1 MMIYTISDEKLIV
14 EVSSLGAELHSIRSV
29 DGHEYLWQG
38 DPDIWSGRAPNLFPF
53 VARLHDGVYSLDGN
67 QYEMKIHGFVK
78 SMELNCVEHQDN
90 LLVLELL
97 ANAETLAQYPRMFRF
112 VVKYELKEN
121 ELEISYIV
129 ENQDSRTMY
138 FGLGGHPGFNIP
150 IDPVQDFEDYSVVF
164 SEPCRPK
171 RVIFSDRVFV
181 DHCEDYSLENDTTLP
196 LKHDLF
202 DNDAIVLT
210 NVPHSLLITSEKGGQ
225 SIRVEFP
232 GMDYVGFWHMPKMEA
247 PYVCVEPWVSL
258 PGDEYKET
266 VFEEKED
273 LIRLEPGKTYINTWS
288 VSVEG

>member
-1 MMIYTISDEKLIV
+1 MIYTISDEKLIV
-14 EVSSLGAELHSIRSV
+14 EVSSLGAELQSVRSI

-38 DPDIWSGRAPNLFPF
+38 DPDIWSGKAPNLFPF

-78 SMELNCVEHQDN
+78 SMDLNCVEHQDN

-97 ANAETLAQYPRMFRF
+97 SNPETFSQYPRMFRF
-112 VVKYELKEN
+112 VVKYELKGN
-121 ELEISYIV
+121 KLEISYIV
-129 ENQDSRTMY
+129 ENLDDKMMY

-150 IDPVQDFEDYSVVF
+150 IAPEHGFEDYSVVF
-164 SEPCRPK
+164 PEPCNPR
-171 RVIFSDRVFV
+171 RIIFSERVFV
-181 DHCEDYSLENDTTLP
+181 DHCEDYPLNNGTTLP

-202 DNDAIVLT
+202 DHDAVVLT
-210 NVPHSLLITSEKGGQ
+210 DVPHSLMLSSAKGGT

-232 GMDYVGFWHMPKMEA
+232 GMDFVGFWHMPKTEA

-258 PGDEYKET
+258 PGDEYKPT

-273 LIRLEPGKTYINTWS
+273 LIRLEPGKTYINTWA
-288 VSVEG
+288 VSVEE